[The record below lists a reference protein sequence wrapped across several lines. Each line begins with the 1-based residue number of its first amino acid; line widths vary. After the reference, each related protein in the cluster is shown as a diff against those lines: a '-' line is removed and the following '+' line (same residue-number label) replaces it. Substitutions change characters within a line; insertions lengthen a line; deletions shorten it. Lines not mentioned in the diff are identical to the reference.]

1 MNMLESDDYKNSRQ
15 KLMNSSCPLYVEMLD
30 TPLQTR
36 DSAGKEVL
44 RYYNVPFIQYRDVY

>member
-1 MNMLESDDYKNSRQ
+1 
-15 KLMNSSCPLYVEMLD
+15 MNSSCPLYVEMLD